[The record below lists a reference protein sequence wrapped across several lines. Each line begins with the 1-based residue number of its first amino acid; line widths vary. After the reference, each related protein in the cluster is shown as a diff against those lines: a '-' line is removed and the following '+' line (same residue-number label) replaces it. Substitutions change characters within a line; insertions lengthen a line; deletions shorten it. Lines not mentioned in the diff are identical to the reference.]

1 MTGLAVLYNKSLKII
16 NIYSISFDCLKI
28 QELPKEPHRLQ
39 LEVDK
44 IAILEVKQPLPSNLN
59 SNTVNLL
66 EWNHNYKSEV
76 DRLWD

>member
-28 QELPKEPHRLQ
+28 HELPEEPHRLQ

-44 IAILEVKQPLPSNLN
+44 IAILEVKQPLPNHLN
-59 SNTVNLL
+59 SNTVNIL
-66 EWNHNYKSEV
+66 
-76 DRLWD
+76 